1 MNFAREQSLLRQ
13 RLQAKASPAT
23 AEALRQRHGT
33 ALVFLGAA
41 DPDIAAAAA
50 DLVAA
55 HPQMGR
61 AQMTA
66 FVRTLWSSK
75 IHELRAV
82 GAQLLAARSALLEP
96 HDLPLLEGFLG
107 DEAADPV
114 LATLARDVLGALVH
128 KHKKLWRDLKRY
140 VGGAHGGLKR
150 AALRAALPAVQ
161 AEAEAFPRFVELAEV
176 VIADPDPVLQAAL
189 DQTLAAAAELS
200 RPEAQQFVARHARSV
215 VLPVARPAA
224 PTPAPAATPRTES
237 ATAPAPAP
245 ADKAAATKKPSR
257 QVAAGDTPAPRAAG
271 TKPATK
277 AAAAP
282 KPKTAKAAPTK
293 AKASAGKT
301 KASAS
306 KKTKG

>member
-1 MNFAREQSLLRQ
+1 MSMNFAREQSLLRQ

-114 LATLARDVLGALVH
+114 LATLAHDVLGALVH

-150 AALRAALPAVQ
+150 AALRAALLAVQ
-161 AEAEAFPRFVELAEV
+161 AEAEAFPRFVELAEM

-200 RPEAQQFVARHARSV
+200 RADAQQFIARHARSV
-215 VLPVARPAA
+215 VLPIARPAA
-224 PTPAPAATPRTES
+224 PAPAAAPRTES
-237 ATAPAPAP
+237 ATAPAPTP
-245 ADKAAATKKPSR
+245 ADKAPATKKPSSKA
-257 QVAAGDTPAPRAAG
+257 AAGDTPVPRAAS
-271 TKPATK
+271 TKPTTK

-282 KPKTAKAAPTK
+282 KPKAAKAPPTK
-293 AKASAGKT
+293 PKASTGKT